1 MDLGAEKSICRSKPR
16 HFSLITAKFCFYGHL
31 SGEKH
36 SYLQI
41 LNKAHNLQN
50 VFKNSALKEI
60 NHGQWLVNKWE
71 EGKIGRSGK
80 SDAKISKSY
89 GKG

>member
-1 MDLGAEKSICRSKPR
+1 MQKSLCAGA
-16 HFSLITAKFCFYGHL
+16 SLDISLSSRAKFCFYGHL